1 MTFNFDPETW
11 FKITLHL
18 SSKETLR
25 VKYESDWVKG
35 RDDMLRTSDVRW
47 TDRPTERLF
56 IIGHPNSRAR
66 ALIEFI
72 HLQFD
77 EII

>member
-1 MTFNFDPETW
+1 MVQNHFTSFIKRDSEG
-11 FKITLHL
+11 
-18 SSKETLR
+18 E
-25 VKYESDWVKG
+25 VYESDWVKG

-47 TDRPTERLF
+47 TDSPTERLF